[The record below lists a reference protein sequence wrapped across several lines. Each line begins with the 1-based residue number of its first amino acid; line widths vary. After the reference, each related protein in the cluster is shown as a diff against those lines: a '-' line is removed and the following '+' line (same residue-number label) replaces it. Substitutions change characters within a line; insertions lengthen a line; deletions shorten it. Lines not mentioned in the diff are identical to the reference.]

1 MANKLINF
9 KSFSSLS
16 TSHHS
21 PSFLQL
27 NGTTHYP
34 VMYREIFSFVDQ
46 FI

>member
-9 KSFSSLS
+9 KSFS
-16 TSHHS
+16 TSHS